1 MSRSPQPNAKV
12 LFRVPNEDGSA
23 EVETLWATS
32 LGGDKYRLDNSP
44 FWAYGV
50 SWEDVVLAPF
60 SEDEGFPTFQAVT
73 SKSGN
78 RTVRVILDPPIERG
92 NASEKMLQGLSA
104 IGCTY
109 EGMGNKY
116 VSVNI
121 PPSVALD
128 SVREYLIE
136 SNATW
141 EHADPT
147 YETLF
152 PEDA

>member
-1 MSRSPQPNAKV
+1 MSSSPQTNAKV

-32 LGGDKYRLDNSP
+32 LGEDKYRLDNSP

-50 SWEDVVLAPF
+50 SWEDVVSAPF
-60 SEDEGFPTFQAVT
+60 SEDEGFPTFQAVA

-78 RTVRVILDPPIERG
+78 RTVRVILDPPIESG
-92 NASEKMLQGLSA
+92 NASEKMLQGLAA

-109 EGMGNKY
+109 EGMSNKY

-128 SVREYLIE
+128 LVREYLIE
-136 SNATW
+136 NNATW
-141 EHADPT
+141 EHADPP